1 MSVAWLYPAGFAAL
15 AALLLPLLVHLA
27 RRDQQAPLDF
37 AALRWLRAAPRPH
50 RRLRVD
56 ERLLLALR
64 LLLLATLAAW
74 LAQPVLR
81 GAEDRRP
88 YVAVMP
94 GVDAAALR
102 QQALAA
108 DARRHWLAAG
118 FPALEDPAPAGRQ
131 PTSSLLRELD
141 AQLPAG
147 VRVVVVATP
156 DFGGTD
162 AQRPRLSR
170 RLEWRVVQA
179 SRALARSGAAGTSS
193 SDPAPRL
200 VLQGGDA
207 GAPGARYLRAVQQA
221 WPRHP
226 DAPSVRVRL
235 QDGPLPPELHRVVA
249 DGGTALL
256 GAGVVLP
263 TDLVLTPVWRDDAGL
278 PLLEAGTLGRG
289 RLLRFARPLQAQAM
303 PQLLEADFPHRL
315 REALHADA
323 VAPARVDARAY
334 APRTDGRA
342 LPPPPRPLQSWLALV
357 VALLFALERLVATRA
372 SRWTPA

>member
-1 MSVAWLYPAGFAAL
+1 MSLAWLYPAGFAAL

-64 LLLLATLAAW
+64 MLLLATLAAW

-88 YVAVMP
+88 YLAVMP

-118 FPALEDPAPAGRQ
+118 FPALEDPPPAGRQ

-141 AQLPAG
+141 ARLPAG
-147 VRVVVVATP
+147 VRLVVVATP
-156 DFGGTD
+156 DFDGTD
-162 AQRPRLSR
+162 AQRPRLYR

-179 SRALARSGAAGTSS
+179 SGAPARSGAARTSS

-207 GAPGARYLRAVQQA
+207 DALGARYLRAVQQA
-221 WPRHP
+221 WPRQP

-235 QDGPLPPELHRVVA
+235 QDGPLPPELHGAVA
-249 DGGTALL
+249 NGGTALL

-263 TDLVLTPVWRDDAGL
+263 ADLALTPAWRDDAGL

-303 PQLLEADFPHRL
+303 PQLLEADFPQRL
-315 REALHADA
+315 REALQADV

-334 APRTDGRA
+334 APRTGGHA
-342 LPPPPRPLQSWLALV
+342 FPPPPRPLQSWLALV
-357 VALLFALERLVATRA
+357 VALLFALERFVATRA
-372 SRWTPA
+372 SRGSPA

>member
-1 MSVAWLYPAGFAAL
+1 MSLAWLYPAGFAAL

-64 LLLLATLAAW
+64 MLLLATLAAW

-88 YVAVMP
+88 YLAVMP

-102 QQALAA
+102 QQALPA

-118 FPALEDPAPAGRQ
+118 FPALEDPPPAGRQ

-141 AQLPAG
+141 ARLPAG
-147 VRVVVVATP
+147 VRLVVVATP
-156 DFGGTD
+156 DFDGTD

-179 SRALARSGAAGTSS
+179 SGAPARSGAARTSS
-193 SDPAPRL
+193 SDPSPRL

-207 GAPGARYLRAVQQA
+207 DALGARYLRAVQQA
-221 WPRHP
+221 WPRQP
-226 DAPSVRVRL
+226 DAPSVRVHL
-235 QDGPLPPELHRVVA
+235 QDGPLPPELHGAVA
-249 DGGTALL
+249 NGGTALL

-263 TDLVLTPVWRDDAGL
+263 ADLALTPAWRDDAGL

-303 PQLLEADFPHRL
+303 PQLLEADFPQRL
-315 REALHADA
+315 REALQADV

-334 APRTDGRA
+334 APRTGGHA
-342 LPPPPRPLQSWLALV
+342 FPPPPRPLQSWLALV
-357 VALLFALERLVATRA
+357 VALLFALERFVATRA
-372 SRWTPA
+372 SRGSPA

>member
-1 MSVAWLYPAGFAAL
+1 MSLAWLYPAGFAAL

-64 LLLLATLAAW
+64 MLLLATLAAW

-88 YVAVMP
+88 YLAVMP

-102 QQALAA
+102 QQALPA

-118 FPALEDPAPAGRQ
+118 FPALEDPPPAGRQ

-141 AQLPAG
+141 ARLPAG
-147 VRVVVVATP
+147 VRLVVVATP
-156 DFGGTD
+156 DFDGTD
-162 AQRPRLSR
+162 AQRPRLYR

-179 SRALARSGAAGTSS
+179 SGAPARSGAARTSS
-193 SDPAPRL
+193 SDPSPRL

-207 GAPGARYLRAVQQA
+207 DALGARYLRAVQQA
-221 WPRHP
+221 WPRQP

-235 QDGPLPPELHRVVA
+235 QDGPLPPELHGAVA
-249 DGGTALL
+249 NGGTALL

-263 TDLVLTPVWRDDAGL
+263 ADLALTPAWRDDAGL

-303 PQLLEADFPHRL
+303 PQLLEADFPQRL
-315 REALHADA
+315 REALQADV

-334 APRTDGRA
+334 APRTGGHA
-342 LPPPPRPLQSWLALV
+342 FPPPPRPLQSWLALV
-357 VALLFALERLVATRA
+357 VALLFALERFVATRA
-372 SRWTPA
+372 SRGSPA